1 MSTQAKRARESRTTQ
16 RTRFA
21 IVPADESDEEILAL
35 RSSAEFM
42 TYLADAERR
51 ATTGP
56 RKTLQQ
62 IRESFGMSLAIVLEL
77 FESHLAL
84 EFTAP
89 IASQLPH

>member
-1 MSTQAKRARESRTTQ
+1 MKSATLDASQVTLSELLGTAEQNDVVFVQTDGH
-16 RTRFA
+16 TRFA

-51 ATTGP
+51 AAIGP

-62 IRESFGMSLAIVLEL
+62 IRDSFGMS
-77 FESHLAL
+77 SG
-84 EFTAP
+84 
-89 IASQLPH
+89 SK